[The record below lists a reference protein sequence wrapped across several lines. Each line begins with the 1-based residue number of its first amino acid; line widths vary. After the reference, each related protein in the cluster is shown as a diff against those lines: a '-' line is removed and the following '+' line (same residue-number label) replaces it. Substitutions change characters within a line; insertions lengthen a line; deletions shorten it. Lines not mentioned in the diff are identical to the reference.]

1 MPNARPV
8 HHETPYDVAHEAT
21 PEELKKRRERAYAR
35 YWMTKKY
42 GAQALKGKEIDHVK
56 SLKGGGSNL
65 PSNWRV
71 RAAAAN
77 RADKTF

>member
-1 MPNARPV
+1 MARPV
-8 HHETPYDVAHEAT
+8 HHETAYDAAHEHT
-21 PEELKKRRERAYAR
+21 PQELKKRRERAYAR

-42 GAQALKGKEIDHVK
+42 GAAALKGKEIDHVK
-56 SLKGGGSNL
+56 SLVAGGSNA

-71 RAAAAN
+71 RSAHAN